1 MAERLRVGLIGA
13 NASAGWAARSHLPA
27 IAGAPDVE
35 LTAVC
40 TTRMET
46 ASEARE
52 RYGARLAFDDWRALI
67 ASDEVDAVCVSLRV
81 PNHLEPTLAA
91 IAAGKHVYTEWP
103 LGRDTAEAERMAEA
117 AREAGVH
124 AVVGLQ
130 SRRSAELTYLRET
143 IAAGGIGDVVSVG
156 LTQYLAG
163 GTERPS
169 SRTWMADPALGAS
182 TLTIQFGHAIDGV
195 MWAAGAIES
204 LRANLSTESPQ
215 WFEMDTGR
223 TVEVASPDS
232 VALTGRLRSGALLTA
247 HVHSVPWHG
256 TGHRVV
262 VYGREGALVL
272 EQPRGATGP
281 HTGAATVYRAG
292 RNDDALEPVV
302 ISQEAWVSE
311 AGLTGAAV
319 NVAKAW
325 QAFAAGVASGEQ
337 AAPTFDDAVVHHR
350 LMDAVRR
357 SAETGAPEEAG

>member
-27 IAGAPDVE
+27 LAGAPDVE
-35 LTAVC
+35 LAAVC

-46 ASEARE
+46 ANEARE

-67 ASDEVDAVCVSLRV
+67 ACDEVDAVCVSLRV
-81 PNHLEPTLAA
+81 PNHLEPALAA

-103 LGRDTAEAERMAEA
+103 LGRDTAEAERMAAA

-124 AVVGLQ
+124 AMVGLQ

-143 IAAGGIGDVVSVG
+143 IATGGIGEVVSVG

-163 GTERPS
+163 GRERPS
-169 SRTWMADPALGAS
+169 SRTWMADPAMGAN

-195 MWAAGAIES
+195 IWAAGAIES
-204 LRANLSTESPQ
+204 LHAHLSTESPQ
-215 WFEMDTGR
+215 WFETDTGR
-223 TVEVASPDS
+223 TVEVTSPDS
-232 VALTGRLRSGALLTA
+232 VSLTGRLQSGALLTA

-256 TGHRVV
+256 TGHRIV
-262 VYGREGALVL
+262 VYGSEGTLVL

-281 HTGAATVYRAG
+281 HTGGATVSRAG
-292 RNDDALEPVV
+292 RNDDALEPVAV
-302 ISQEAWVSE
+302 EQEAWVSE
-311 AGLTGAAV
+311 AGLGGAAV

-325 QAFAAGVASGEQ
+325 QAFEAGIACGKHMP
-337 AAPTFDDAVVHHR
+337 PTFDDAVVHHR
-350 LMDAVRR
+350 LIDAVRR
-357 SAETGAPEEAG
+357 SAETGAQVAVG

>member
-27 IAGAPDVE
+27 LAGAPDVE
-35 LTAVC
+35 LAAVC

-46 ASEARE
+46 ANEARE
-52 RYGARLAFDDWRALI
+52 RYGARLAFDDWRALV
-67 ASDEVDAVCVSLRV
+67 ACDEVDAVCVSLRV

-91 IAAGKHVYTEWP
+91 VAAGKHVYTEWP
-103 LGRDTAEAERMAEA
+103 LGRDTAEAERMAAA
-117 AREAGVH
+117 AREAGIH
-124 AVVGLQ
+124 TMVGLQ

-143 IAAGGIGDVVSVG
+143 IAAGEIGEVVSVG

-169 SRTWMADPALGAS
+169 SRTWMADPAMGAN

-195 MWAAGAIES
+195 LWAAGAIES
-204 LRANLSTESPQ
+204 LGAHLSTESPQ
-215 WFEMDTGR
+215 WLETDTGR
-223 TVEVASPDS
+223 VVEVTSPDS
-232 VALTGRLRSGALLTA
+232 VALTGRLRGGALLTA

-262 VYGREGALVL
+262 VYGSEGTLVL

-281 HTGAATVYRAG
+281 HTGAATVHRAG
-292 RNDDALEPVV
+292 RNDDALEAVV
-302 ISQEAWVSE
+302 VPQEGWITE
-311 AGLTGAAV
+311 AGLGGAAV

-325 QAFAAGVASGEQ
+325 QAFAAGVASGEHVP
-337 AAPTFDDAVVHHR
+337 PTFDDAVVHHR
-350 LMDAVRR
+350 LIDAVRR
-357 SAETGAPEEAG
+357 SAEARVEVE